1 MTERRS
7 IAGNVGVVGVA
18 IQRLKLTIV
27 ASLEHREALELDWS
41 SGR

>member
-7 IAGNVGVVGVA
+7 IAGNVGVVVA

-27 ASLEHREALELDWS
+27 ASLEHRAS
-41 SGR
+41 AGAA